1 MLILN
6 ARNLSVSVD
15 FPLGRI
21 TSVLLGEKERICG
34 DSPLFSLCLRDI
46 EGKEYR
52 LSSADACECEL
63 FEKGARYTGFLG
75 GDGRRYSLSV
85 DVFAEVVSGEIT
97 WKLSAKNLENGFL
110 IEWIDFPTVTLPML
124 EENNSHGD
132 GGQILFPYNEGAL
145 VSNWEKRRDS
155 WFGYEEP
162 VYPSKGS
169 FAVFP
174 NMVQSQFISYHWEDF
189 GIYMGAH
196 DPSRGVKGI
205 DFCEKDGAILI
216 RFRLWCGGDF
226 GAGYEMDFPIVWS
239 SVGNAWQSAAERY
252 RTWFE
257 AHPPK
262 ALSRVRDTH
271 NLPAWYEDSPLV
283 ITYPVRGL
291 HDTDNMI
298 PNRMYPYINVLPT
311 VGKLKDRVGGRIM
324 VLLMHWEGTAPW
336 APPFVYPPYGGE
348 NELLKLADALHREGD
363 LLGVYCSGFGYTLQS
378 NLVSEYNRE
387 EEYRAQNLESG
398 MCASPSDRVEI
409 SRICTAQR
417 KGYDI
422 CPASDTGRKLLDK
435 AYTPLFESG
444 LDYAQILDQ
453 NHGGGQYFC
462 YSRHHGHPPAPGAWM
477 TECMQSMLGEWNEQ
491 AKGMLFG
498 CESAAAEPF
507 IGNLRFSDNR
517 YELNYHIGKAVPLY
531 SYIYHEYA
539 RNFMGNQ
546 VCSPFDETMDESLL
560 YRIAYSFAAG
570 DSMTLVLNQDGC
582 PMSRWGDL
590 KTDHVP
596 DGERILTL
604 VANLSRLY
612 REKAK
617 EYLFDGR
624 MVMPPCFASDT
635 VVLKRKF
642 GDCQGDCILP
652 AVCMTAWEGHDH
664 SRACVLVNPTET
676 ERECI
681 LDGKR
686 IKIPAL
692 DGVLVK
698 LM

>member
-1 MLILN
+1 MLTLN
-6 ARNLSVSVD
+6 ARDLSVSID
-15 FPLGRI
+15 ASKGKI
-21 TSVLLGEKERICG
+21 ASVLLGGKERLRG
-34 DSPLFSLCLRDI
+34 GAPLFTLCLRDT

-52 LSSADACECEL
+52 LSSADAGECEVL
-63 FEKGARYTGFLG
+63 ENGAHYTGFCDS
-75 GDGRRYSLSV
+75 DGSVYPLSV
-85 DVFAEVVSGEIT
+85 NVAAKVVEGEIE
-97 WKLSAKNLENGFL
+97 WSISAQNEAPACL
-110 IEWIDFPTVTLPML
+110 IEWIDFPSVTLPML
-124 EENNSHGD
+124 EDNNSLGD
-132 GGQILFPYNEGAL
+132 GGKILFPYNEGAL
-145 VSNWEKRRDS
+145 VSDWEMRRGS

-162 VYPSKGS
+162 EYPSKGS
-169 FAVFP
+169 FAMFP

-189 GIYMGAH
+189 GLYMGAH
-196 DPSRGVKGI
+196 DPQRGVKGI
-205 DFCEKDGAILI
+205 DFHGVNDAILM
-216 RFRLWCGGDF
+216 RFRLYCGGDF
-226 GAGYEMDFPIVWS
+226 GKGYEMKFPVVWS
-239 SVGNAWQSAAERY
+239 AVGAQWQSAAERY

-257 AHPPK
+257 GH
-262 ALSRVRDTH
+262 
-271 NLPAWYEDSPLV
+271 LPTGLTRACDCADLPLWYADSPLV

-291 HDTDNMI
+291 HDTDKMI
-298 PNRMYPYINVLPT
+298 PNRMYPYVNVLPT
-311 VGKLKDRVGGRIM
+311 VKRLKERIGGRIM

-444 LDYAQILDQ
+444 LDYVQILDQ

-624 MVMPPCFASDT
+624 MVTPPEVVSDT
-635 VVLKRKF
+635 VVLKKNF
-642 GDCQGDCILP
+642 GDCKGECVLP
-652 AVCMTAWEGHDH
+652 AVCVTAWEGNDGT
-664 SRACVLVNPTET
+664 RVCVLANPTET
-676 ERECI
+676 ERECTVG
-681 LDGKR
+681 GKCV
-686 IKIPAL
+686 KIPAL

-698 LM
+698 LS